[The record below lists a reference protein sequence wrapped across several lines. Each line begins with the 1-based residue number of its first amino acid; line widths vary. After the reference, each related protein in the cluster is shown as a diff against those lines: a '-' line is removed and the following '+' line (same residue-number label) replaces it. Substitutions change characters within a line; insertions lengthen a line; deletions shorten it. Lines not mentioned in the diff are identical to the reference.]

1 MPKER
6 IVVICPGR
14 GSYTRESSGYLKSY
28 KNIANEEISWM
39 NNQRKALNLPTLNDL
54 DSNTFKSKTHMIG
67 VNASPLIYA
76 CSYVDFLSI
85 DKSKYEIVA
94 ITGNSMGWY
103 TTLGLSGVLT
113 FENAFKLINTMSSL
127 TKDNNG
133 GQIIYPIVNQN
144 WQIDESIYQMI
155 IKEVEDAGAYISIKL
170 GGYIV
175 IAGGQDSLKKLLI
188 KLPIN
193 DNYPF
198 QLPYHSAYHSS
209 IMSSVPEKAFDLLP
223 ESLFFKPNIHII
235 DGRGH
240 IWSPYS
246 TNISELYSYTLDNQ
260 VTKTYDFNSTINVA
274 IKEFSPDKLILLG
287 PGNTLGGPVAQI
299 LIQNSWLK
307 IDSKKAFKN
316 IQKNDPY
323 LISMS
328 INEQRKIVSK

>member
-14 GSYTRESSGYLKSY
+14 GSYTRESSGYLNLN
-28 KNIANEEISWM
+28 KNIAVQEISWM

-54 DSNTFKSKTHMIG
+54 DSNPFKSKTHMIG
-67 VNASPLIYA
+67 INASPLIYA

-85 DKSKYEIVA
+85 NKSKYEIVA

-103 TTLGLSGVLT
+103 TTLALSGVLA
-113 FENAFKLINTMSSL
+113 FKNAFKIINTMSSL

-144 WQIDESIYQMI
+144 WQIDESINEMI
-155 IKEVEDAGAYISIKL
+155 LKEIEKVGAHVSIKL

-175 IAGGQDSLKKLLI
+175 IAGKQDALKKLLK

-193 DNYPF
+193 DKYPF

-209 IMSSVPEKAFDLLP
+209 IMSSVPEMAFNLLP
-223 ESLFFKPNIHII
+223 ESLFIKPNIHII

-246 TNISELYSYTLDNQ
+246 TKISELYSYTLNNQ
-260 VTKTYDFNSTINVA
+260 VTQAYDFNSTINVA
-274 IKEFSPDKLILLG
+274 IKEFSPDKLVLLG
-287 PGNTLGGPVAQI
+287 PGNTLGGPIAQI
-299 LIQNSWLK
+299 LIQNSWLD
-307 IDSKKAFKN
+307 IDSKKTFTKK
-316 IQKNDPY
+316 QKNDPY

-328 INEQRKIVSK
+328 IKEQRKIVS

>member
-6 IVVICPGR
+6 LVVICPGR

-39 NNQRKALNLPTLNDL
+39 NNQRKALNLLTLNDL

>member
-1 MPKER
+1 
-6 IVVICPGR
+6 
-14 GSYTRESSGYLKSY
+14 
-28 KNIANEEISWM
+28 
-39 NNQRKALNLPTLNDL
+39 
-54 DSNTFKSKTHMIG
+54 
-67 VNASPLIYA
+67 
-76 CSYVDFLSI
+76 
-85 DKSKYEIVA
+85 
-94 ITGNSMGWY
+94 
-103 TTLGLSGVLT
+103 
-113 FENAFKLINTMSSL
+113 
-127 TKDNNG
+127 
-133 GQIIYPIVNQN
+133 
-144 WQIDESIYQMI
+144 MI

>member
-6 IVVICPGR
+6 LVIICPGR
-14 GSYTRESSGYLKSY
+14 GSYTRESSGYLNLN
-28 KNIANEEISWM
+28 KNIAVQEISWM
-39 NNQRKALNLPTLNDL
+39 NNQRKALNLPTLDDL

-85 DKSKYEIVA
+85 NKSKYEIVA

-103 TTLGLSGVLT
+103 TTLALSGVLA
-113 FENAFKLINTMSSL
+113 FKNAFKIINTMSLL

-144 WQIDESIYQMI
+144 WQIDESINEMI
-155 IKEVEDAGAYISIKL
+155 LKEIEKVGAHVSIKL

-175 IAGGQDSLKKLLI
+175 IAGKQDALKKLLK

-193 DNYPF
+193 DKYPF

-209 IMSSVPEKAFDLLP
+209 IMSSVPEMAFNLLP
-223 ESLFFKPNIHII
+223 ESLFIKPNIHII

-246 TNISELYSYTLDNQ
+246 TKISELYSYTLNNQ
-260 VTKTYDFNSTINVA
+260 VTQTYDFNSTINVA
-274 IKEFSPDKLILLG
+274 IKEFSPDKLVLLG
-287 PGNTLGGPVAQI
+287 PGNTLGGPIAQI
-299 LIQNSWLK
+299 LIQNSWLN
-307 IDSKKAFKN
+307 IDSKKTFTKK
-316 IQKNDPY
+316 QKNDPY

-328 INEQRKIVSK
+328 INEQRKIVS

>member
-1 MPKER
+1 
-6 IVVICPGR
+6 
-14 GSYTRESSGYLKSY
+14 
-28 KNIANEEISWM
+28 
-39 NNQRKALNLPTLNDL
+39 
-54 DSNTFKSKTHMIG
+54 
-67 VNASPLIYA
+67 
-76 CSYVDFLSI
+76 
-85 DKSKYEIVA
+85 
-94 ITGNSMGWY
+94 MGWY

-133 GQIIYPIVNQN
+133 GQIIYPIVDQN
-144 WQIDESIYQMI
+144 WQIDKSINDMI
-155 IKEVEDAGAYISIKL
+155 FKEIEEAGAHLSIKL

-198 QLPYHSAYHSS
+198 QLPYHSAYHSP
-209 IMSSVPEKAFDLLP
+209 IMSSVPEEAFNLLP
-223 ESLFFKPNIHII
+223 QSLFLKPNIHII

-246 TNISELYSYTLDNQ
+246 TKISELYSYTLNNQ
-260 VTKTYDFNSTINVA
+260 VTQTYDFNSTINVA

-287 PGNTLGGPVAQI
+287 PGNTLGGPIAQI
-299 LIQNSWLK
+299 LIQNSWLD
-307 IDSKKAFKN
+307 IDSKKAFTNKQN
-316 IQKNDPY
+316 NDPY

-328 INEQRKIVSK
+328 IKEQRKIVS

>member
-6 IVVICPGR
+6 LVVICPGR

-307 IDSKKAFKN
+307 IDSKKSFKN

>member
-1 MPKER
+1 MSKER
-6 IVVICPGR
+6 LVVICPGR
-14 GSYTRESSGYLKSY
+14 GSYTRESTGYLESN
-28 KNIANEEISWM
+28 KNIADQEINWM
-39 NNQRKALNLPTLNDL
+39 NNQRKVLNLPTLNDL

-67 VNASPLIYA
+67 LNASPLIYA

-85 DKSKYEIVA
+85 NKSKYEIVA

-103 TTLGLSGVLT
+103 TTLALSGVLA
-113 FENAFKLINTMSSL
+113 FENTFKLINTMSSL

-133 GQIIYPIVNQN
+133 GQIIYPIMDQN
-144 WQIDESIYQMI
+144 WQIDESINQMVL
-155 IKEVEDAGAYISIKL
+155 KEIQDAGAYISIKL

-175 IAGGQDSLKKLLI
+175 IAGKQDSLEKLLK

-193 DNYPF
+193 EEYPF

-223 ESLFFKPNIHII
+223 KSLFSKPNIHII

-246 TNISELYSYTLDNQ
+246 TKISELYSYTLKNQ
-260 VTKTYDFNSTINVA
+260 VTKAYDFNSAINVA

-287 PGNTLGGPVAQI
+287 PGNTLGGPIAQI
-299 LIQNSWLK
+299 LIQNSWLD

-316 IQKNDPY
+316 KQKNEPY

-328 INEQRKIVSK
+328 INEQKKIVS

>member
-6 IVVICPGR
+6 LVVICPGR

-94 ITGNSMGWY
+94 IMGNSMGWY

>member
-6 IVVICPGR
+6 LVVICPGR

-94 ITGNSMGWY
+94 IAGNSMGWY

-113 FENAFKLINTMSSL
+113 FENAFKLINTMSAL

-170 GGYIV
+170 DGYIV